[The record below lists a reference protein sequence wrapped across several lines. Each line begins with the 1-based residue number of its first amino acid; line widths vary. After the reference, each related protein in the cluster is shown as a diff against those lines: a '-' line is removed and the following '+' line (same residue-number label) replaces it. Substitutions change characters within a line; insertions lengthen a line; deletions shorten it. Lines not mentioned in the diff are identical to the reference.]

1 MQRIILIGLATLL
14 TACAN
19 QPSNS
24 TSQQVT
30 NTQTETVSTF
40 YEYQFA
46 SPQGETLSLNALPE
60 QLIEADVVLIGEWHT
75 HSAIHR
81 FQTDFLK
88 ARRNA
93 TSNIALSMEQFTREH
108 QDTLNQYLNGEIGE
122 QVLISKA
129 AAWPNYE
136 SDYRALVEFAKAN
149 DIDVIAAN
157 APKPFV
163 QCIGRKGLPY
173 LEQLSSEQRDWVATE
188 VNIGDSPYKEKFMAS
203 MHHGTPEQTEKQFAA
218 QVTWDE
224 TMAESIVNYLASNP
238 DKQVIHVAGKFH
250 TEGGLGTAASIL
262 RRNPDL
268 KVAVISPVAEFSS
281 DTTDYQLKVL
291 SPPARFVQ
299 KENRMKAYKHLSKRS
314 ASLECD

>member
-19 QPSNS
+19 QPSEN
-24 TSQQVT
+24 TSQKVVQP
-30 NTQTETVSTF
+30 ETVST
-40 YEYQFA
+40 YYDYQFA
-46 SPQGETLSLNALPE
+46 SPQGEALSLNALPQE
-60 QLIEADVVLIGEWHT
+60 LLDADVILIGEWHT

-88 ARRNA
+88 ARQNA
-93 TSNIALSMEQFTREH
+93 DSNIALSMEQFTREH

-149 DIDVIAAN
+149 DLDVIAAN

-224 TMAESIVNYLASNP
+224 TMAESIVDYLATNP

-250 TEGGLGTAASIL
+250 TEGGLGTAASIS

-268 KVAVISPVAEFSS
+268 KVAIITPVEALSS
-281 DTTDYQLKVL
+281 DSSDYQLQVL
-291 SPPARFVQ
+291 SPPVRFVQ

-314 ASLECD
+314 SDLQCD

>member
-19 QPSNS
+19 QPSEN
-24 TSQQVT
+24 TSQKVVQP
-30 NTQTETVSTF
+30 ETVST
-40 YEYQFA
+40 YYDYQFA
-46 SPQGETLSLNALPE
+46 SPQGEALSLNALPQE
-60 QLIEADVVLIGEWHT
+60 LLDADVVLIGEWHT

-88 ARRNA
+88 ARQS
-93 TSNIALSMEQFTREH
+93 TDSNIALSMEQFTREH

-149 DIDVIAAN
+149 DLDVIAAN

-173 LEQLSSEQRDWVATE
+173 LDQLSSEQRDWVATE

-203 MHHGTPEQTEKQFAA
+203 MHHGTPEQTEKQFTA

-224 TMAESIVNYLASNP
+224 TMAESIVDYLATNP
-238 DKQVIHVAGKFH
+238 GKQVIHVAGKFH
-250 TEGGLGTAASIL
+250 TEGGLGTAASIS

-268 KVAVISPVAEFSS
+268 KVAIITPVEALSS
-281 DTTDYQLKVL
+281 DSSDYQLQVL
-291 SPPARFVQ
+291 SPPVRFVQ

-314 ASLECD
+314 SDLQCD

>member
-19 QPSNS
+19 QPSEN
-24 TSQQVT
+24 TSQKVVQP
-30 NTQTETVSTF
+30 ETVSTYF
-40 YEYQFA
+40 DYQFA
-46 SPQGETLSLNALPE
+46 SPQGEALSLNALPQE
-60 QLIEADVVLIGEWHT
+60 LLDADVILIGEWHT

-88 ARRNA
+88 ARQNA
-93 TSNIALSMEQFTREH
+93 DSNIALSMEQFTREH

-149 DIDVIAAN
+149 DLDVIAAN

-224 TMAESIVNYLASNP
+224 TMAESIVDYLATNP
-238 DKQVIHVAGKFH
+238 DKQMIHIAGKFH
-250 TEGGLGTAASIL
+250 TEGGLGTAASIS

-268 KVAVISPVAEFSS
+268 KVAIITPVEALSS
-281 DTTDYQLKVL
+281 DSSDYQLQVL
-291 SPPARFVQ
+291 SPPVRFVQ

-314 ASLECD
+314 SDLQCD

>member
-19 QPSNS
+19 QPSEN
-24 TSQQVT
+24 TSQKVVQP
-30 NTQTETVSTF
+30 ETVST
-40 YEYQFA
+40 YYDYQFA
-46 SPQGETLSLNALPE
+46 SPQGEALSLNALPQE
-60 QLIEADVVLIGEWHT
+60 LLDADVVLIGEWHT

-88 ARRNA
+88 ARQN
-93 TSNIALSMEQFTREH
+93 TDSNIALSMEQFTREH

-149 DIDVIAAN
+149 DLDVIAAN

-173 LEQLSSEQRDWVATE
+173 LEQLSSEQRDWVATK

-224 TMAESIVNYLASNP
+224 TMAESIVDYLATNP
-238 DKQVIHVAGKFH
+238 GKQVIHVAGKFH
-250 TEGGLGTAASIL
+250 TEGGLGTAASIS

-268 KVAVISPVAEFSS
+268 KVAIITPVEALSS
-281 DTTDYQLKVL
+281 DSSDYQLQVL
-291 SPPARFVQ
+291 SPPVRFVQ

-314 ASLECD
+314 SDLQCD

>member
-19 QPSNS
+19 QPSEN
-24 TSQQVT
+24 TSQKVVQP
-30 NTQTETVSTF
+30 ETVST
-40 YEYQFA
+40 YYDYQFA
-46 SPQGETLSLNALPE
+46 SPQGEALSLNALPQE
-60 QLIEADVVLIGEWHT
+60 LLDADVILIGEWHT

-88 ARRNA
+88 ARQSA
-93 TSNIALSMEQFTREH
+93 DSNIALSMEQFTREH
-108 QDTLNQYLNGEIGE
+108 QDTLNQYLNGKIGE

-149 DIDVIAAN
+149 DLDVIAAN

-224 TMAESIVNYLASNP
+224 TMAESIVDYLATNP
-238 DKQVIHVAGKFH
+238 GKQVIHVAGKFH
-250 TEGGLGTAASIL
+250 TEGGLGTAASIS

-268 KVAVISPVAEFSS
+268 KVAIITPVESLSS
-281 DTTDYQLKVL
+281 DSSDYQLQVL
-291 SPPARFVQ
+291 SPPVRFVQ

-314 ASLECD
+314 SDLQCD

>member
-19 QPSNS
+19 QPSEN
-24 TSQQVT
+24 TSQKVVQP
-30 NTQTETVSTF
+30 ETVST
-40 YEYQFA
+40 YYDYQFA
-46 SPQGETLSLNALPE
+46 SPQGEALSLNALPQE
-60 QLIEADVVLIGEWHT
+60 LLDADVILIGEWHT

-88 ARRNA
+88 ARQS
-93 TSNIALSMEQFTREH
+93 TSSNIALSMEQFTRKH
-108 QDTLNQYLNGEIGE
+108 QDTLNQYLSGEIGE
-122 QVLISKA
+122 QVLISQA

-149 DIDVIAAN
+149 DLDVIAAN

-188 VNIGDSPYKEKFMAS
+188 VNIGDSPYKDKFMAS

-224 TMAESIVNYLASNP
+224 TMAESIVDYLATSP
-238 DKQVIHVAGKFH
+238 DKQVIHIAGKFH
-250 TEGGLGTAASIL
+250 TEGGLGTAASIS

-268 KVAVISPVAEFSS
+268 KVAIITPVDALSS
-281 DTTDYQLKVL
+281 DSSDYQLQVL
-291 SPPARFVQ
+291 SPPISFVQ

-314 ASLECD
+314 SDLQCD

>member
-19 QPSNS
+19 QPSEN
-24 TSQQVT
+24 TSQKVVQP
-30 NTQTETVSTF
+30 ETVST
-40 YEYQFA
+40 YYDYQFA
-46 SPQGETLSLNALPE
+46 SPQGEALSLNALPQE
-60 QLIEADVVLIGEWHT
+60 LLDADVILIGEWHT

-88 ARRNA
+88 ARQSA
-93 TSNIALSMEQFTREH
+93 DSNIALSMEQFTREH

-149 DIDVIAAN
+149 DLDVIAAN

-224 TMAESIVNYLASNP
+224 TMAESIVDYLATNP

-250 TEGGLGTAASIL
+250 TEGGLGTAASIS

-268 KVAVISPVAEFSS
+268 KVAIITPVESLSS
-281 DTTDYQLKVL
+281 DSSDYQLQVL
-291 SPPARFVQ
+291 SPPVRFVQ

-314 ASLECD
+314 SDLQCD

>member
-40 YEYQFA
+40 YDYQFA

-60 QLIEADVVLIGEWHT
+60 QLIDADVVLIGEWHT

-88 ARRNA
+88 ARHNA

-149 DIDVIAAN
+149 DLDVIAAN

-188 VNIGDSPYKEKFMAS
+188 VNNGDSPYKEKFMAS

-224 TMAESIVNYLASNP
+224 TMAESIVDYLASNP
-238 DKQVIHVAGKFH
+238 NKQVIHVAGKFH

-268 KVAVISPVAEFSS
+268 KIAIISPVE
-281 DTTDYQLKVL
+281 
-291 SPPARFVQ
+291 
-299 KENRMKAYKHLSKRS
+299 E
-314 ASLECD
+314 

>member
-24 TSQQVT
+24 TSQKVA
-30 NTQTETVSTF
+30 NTQTQAVSTF
-40 YEYQFA
+40 YDYQFA
-46 SPQGETLSLNALPE
+46 SPQGETLSLDKLPKP
-60 QLIEADVVLIGEWHT
+60 LIDADIILIGEWHT

-93 TSNIALSMEQFTREH
+93 TSNITLSMEQFTRKH
-108 QDTLNQYLNGEIGE
+108 QDKLNQYLNNEIGE
-122 QVLISKA
+122 QVLISQA
-129 AAWPNYE
+129 AAWPNYQ

-149 DIDVIAAN
+149 DMDIIAAN

-163 QCIGRKGLPY
+163 QCISRKGLSY
-173 LEQLSSEQRDWVATE
+173 LDQLSSEQRNWVASE
-188 VNIGDSPYKEKFMAS
+188 VDTADSPYKEKFMAS
-203 MHHGTPEQTEKQFAA
+203 MHHGTPQQTEKQFAA

-224 TMAESIVNYLASNP
+224 TMAESIVDYLASKP
-238 DKQVIHVAGKFH
+238 SQQVIHLAGKFH

-262 RRNPDL
+262 RRNPNL
-268 KVAVISPVAEFSS
+268 KVAVISPVDEFSPNTS
-281 DTTDYQLKVL
+281 DYQLKVL
-291 SPPARFVQ
+291 PPPARFVQ
-299 KENRMKAYKHLSKRS
+299 QESRMKAYKHLSKRGS
-314 ASLECD
+314 SLECN

>member
-14 TACAN
+14 TACAS
-19 QPSNS
+19 QPSKD
-24 TSQQVT
+24 TSQTVAQA
-30 NTQTETVSTF
+30 ESVSTF
-40 YEYQFA
+40 YDYQFA
-46 SPQGETLSLNALPE
+46 SPQGKALDLNALPK
-60 QLIEADVVLIGEWHT
+60 QLIDADVLLIGEWHT

-88 ARRNA
+88 ARRNS
-93 TSNIALSMEQFTREH
+93 TSNITLSMEQFTREH
-108 QDTLNQYLNGEIGE
+108 QTTLDQYLNGEIGE
-122 QVLISKA
+122 QILMSQA

-136 SDYRALVEFAKAN
+136 SDYRALVEFSKAN
-149 DIDVIAAN
+149 DVDVIAAN

-173 LEQLSSEQRDWVATE
+173 LDQLSTEQRLWIAAE
-188 VNIGDSPYKEKFMAS
+188 VDTGDSPYKEKFMAS

-224 TMAESIVNYLASNP
+224 TMAESIVDYLASNP
-238 DKQVIHVAGKFH
+238 NKQVIHVAGKFH

>member
-19 QPSNS
+19 QPSEN
-24 TSQQVT
+24 TSQKVVQP
-30 NTQTETVSTF
+30 ETVST
-40 YEYQFA
+40 YYDYQFA
-46 SPQGETLSLNALPE
+46 SPQGEALSLNALPQE
-60 QLIEADVVLIGEWHT
+60 LLDANVVLIGEWHT

-88 ARRNA
+88 ARQNA
-93 TSNIALSMEQFTREH
+93 DSNIALSMEQFTREH

-149 DIDVIAAN
+149 DLDVIAAN

-173 LEQLSSEQRDWVATE
+173 LDQLSSEQRDWVATE

-224 TMAESIVNYLASNP
+224 TMAESIVDYLATNP
-238 DKQVIHVAGKFH
+238 GKQVIHVAGKFH
-250 TEGGLGTAASIL
+250 TEGGLGTAASIS

-268 KVAVISPVAEFSS
+268 KVAIITPVEALSS
-281 DTTDYQLKVL
+281 DSSDYQLQVL
-291 SPPARFVQ
+291 SPPVRFVQ

-314 ASLECD
+314 SDLQCD

>member
-19 QPSNS
+19 QPSEN
-24 TSQQVT
+24 TSQKVVQP
-30 NTQTETVSTF
+30 ETVST
-40 YEYQFA
+40 YYDYQFA
-46 SPQGETLSLNALPE
+46 SPQGEALSLNALPQE
-60 QLIEADVVLIGEWHT
+60 LLDADVILIGEWHT

-81 FQTDFLK
+81 FQADFLK
-88 ARRNA
+88 ARQNA
-93 TSNIALSMEQFTREH
+93 GSNIALSMEQFTREH

-149 DIDVIAAN
+149 DLDVIAAN

-224 TMAESIVNYLASNP
+224 TMAESIVDYLATNP

-250 TEGGLGTAASIL
+250 TEGGLGTAASIS

-268 KVAVISPVAEFSS
+268 KVAIITPVEALSS
-281 DTTDYQLKVL
+281 DSSDYQLQVL
-291 SPPARFVQ
+291 SPPVRFVQ

-314 ASLECD
+314 SDLQCD

>member
-19 QPSNS
+19 QPSEN
-24 TSQQVT
+24 TSQKVVQP
-30 NTQTETVSTF
+30 ETVST
-40 YEYQFA
+40 YYDYQFA
-46 SPQGETLSLNALPE
+46 SPQGEALSLNALPQE
-60 QLIEADVVLIGEWHT
+60 LLDADVVLIGEWHT

-88 ARRNA
+88 ARQN
-93 TSNIALSMEQFTREH
+93 TDSNIALSMEQFTREH

-149 DIDVIAAN
+149 DLDVIAVN

-173 LEQLSSEQRDWVATE
+173 LDQLSSEQRDWVATE

-224 TMAESIVNYLASNP
+224 TMAESIVDYLATNP
-238 DKQVIHVAGKFH
+238 GKQVIHVAGKFH
-250 TEGGLGTAASIL
+250 TEGGLGTAASIS

-268 KVAVISPVAEFSS
+268 KVAIITPVEALSS
-281 DTTDYQLKVL
+281 DSSDYQLQVL
-291 SPPARFVQ
+291 SPPVRFVQ

-314 ASLECD
+314 SDLQCD

>member
-19 QPSNS
+19 QPSEN
-24 TSQQVT
+24 TSQKVVQP
-30 NTQTETVSTF
+30 ETVST
-40 YEYQFA
+40 YYDYQFA
-46 SPQGETLSLNALPE
+46 SPQGEALSLNALPQE
-60 QLIEADVVLIGEWHT
+60 LLDADVILIGEWHT

-88 ARRNA
+88 ARQSA
-93 TSNIALSMEQFTREH
+93 DSNIALSMEQFTREH

-149 DIDVIAAN
+149 DLDVIAAN

-224 TMAESIVNYLASNP
+224 TMAESIVDYLATNP

-250 TEGGLGTAASIL
+250 TEGGLGTAASIS

-268 KVAVISPVAEFSS
+268 KVAIITPVESLSS
-281 DTTDYQLKVL
+281 DSSDYQLQVL
-291 SPPARFVQ
+291 SPPVRFVQ
-299 KENRMKAYKHLSKRS
+299 KENRMKGYKHLSKRS
-314 ASLECD
+314 SDLQCD

>member
-19 QPSNS
+19 QPSEN
-24 TSQQVT
+24 TSQKVVQP
-30 NTQTETVSTF
+30 ETVST
-40 YEYQFA
+40 YYDYQFA
-46 SPQGETLSLNALPE
+46 SPQGEALSLNALPQE
-60 QLIEADVVLIGEWHT
+60 LLDADVILIGEWHT

-88 ARRNA
+88 ARQN
-93 TSNIALSMEQFTREH
+93 TGSNIALSMEQFTREH
-108 QDTLNQYLNGEIGE
+108 QDTLNQYLNDEIGE
-122 QVLISKA
+122 QVLISQA

-149 DIDVIAAN
+149 DLDVIAAN

-188 VNIGDSPYKEKFMAS
+188 VNIGDSPYKDKFMSS

-224 TMAESIVNYLASNP
+224 TMAESIVDYLATNP

-250 TEGGLGTAASIL
+250 TEGGLGTAASIS

-268 KVAVISPVAEFSS
+268 RVAIITPVDVLSS
-281 DTTDYQLKVL
+281 DSSDYQLQVL
-291 SPPARFVQ
+291 SPPIRFVQ

-314 ASLECD
+314 SDLQCD

>member
-19 QPSNS
+19 QPSGN
-24 TSQQVT
+24 TSQKVVQP
-30 NTQTETVSTF
+30 ETVST
-40 YEYQFA
+40 YYDYQFA
-46 SPQGETLSLNALPE
+46 SPQGEALSLNALPQE
-60 QLIEADVVLIGEWHT
+60 LLDADVILIGEWHT

-88 ARRNA
+88 ARQSA
-93 TSNIALSMEQFTREH
+93 DSNIALSMEQFTREH

-149 DIDVIAAN
+149 DLDVIAAN

-173 LEQLSSEQRDWVATE
+173 LEQLSSEQRDWVATK

-224 TMAESIVNYLASNP
+224 TMAESIVDYLATNP

-250 TEGGLGTAASIL
+250 TEGGLGTAASIS

-268 KVAVISPVAEFSS
+268 KVAIITPVEALSS
-281 DTTDYQLKVL
+281 DSSDYQLQVL
-291 SPPARFVQ
+291 SPPVRFVQ

-314 ASLECD
+314 SDLQCD

>member
-14 TACAN
+14 TACAS
-19 QPSNS
+19 QPSKD
-24 TSQQVT
+24 TSQTVAQA
-30 NTQTETVSTF
+30 ESVSTF
-40 YEYQFA
+40 YDYQFA
-46 SPQGETLSLNALPE
+46 SPQGKALDLNALPK
-60 QLIEADVVLIGEWHT
+60 QLIDADVILIGEWHT

-88 ARRNA
+88 ARRNS
-93 TSNIALSMEQFTREH
+93 TSNITLSMEQFTREH
-108 QDTLNQYLNGEIGE
+108 QTTLDQYLNGEIGE
-122 QVLISKA
+122 QILMSQA

-149 DIDVIAAN
+149 DVDVLAAN

-173 LEQLSSEQRDWVATE
+173 LDQLSTEQRLWIAAE
-188 VNIGDSPYKEKFMAS
+188 VDTGDSPYKEKFMAS

-218 QVTWDE
+218 QITWDE

-238 DKQVIHVAGKFH
+238 GKQVIHVAGKFH

-268 KVAVISPVAEFSS
+268 KIAIISPVKEISS
-281 DTTDYQLKVL
+281 DSSDYQLEVL
-291 SPPARFVQ
+291 SPPARFVK
-299 KENRMKAYKHLSKRS
+299 KENQMKAYQHLSKRS

>member
-14 TACAN
+14 TACAS
-19 QPSNS
+19 QPSEN
-24 TSQQVT
+24 TSQKVVQP
-30 NTQTETVSTF
+30 ETVST
-40 YEYQFA
+40 YYDYQFA
-46 SPQGETLSLNALPE
+46 SPQGEALSLNALPQE
-60 QLIEADVVLIGEWHT
+60 LLDADVILIGEWHT

-88 ARRNA
+88 ARQNA
-93 TSNIALSMEQFTREH
+93 DSNIALSMEQFTREH

-149 DIDVIAAN
+149 DLDVIAAN

-224 TMAESIVNYLASNP
+224 TMAESIVDYLATNP

-250 TEGGLGTAASIL
+250 TEGGLGTAASIS

-268 KVAVISPVAEFSS
+268 KVAIITPVESLSS
-281 DTTDYQLKVL
+281 DSSDYQLQVL
-291 SPPARFVQ
+291 SPPVRFVQ

-314 ASLECD
+314 SDLQCD

>member
-1 MQRIILIGLATLL
+1 M
-14 TACAN
+14 
-19 QPSNS
+19 
-24 TSQQVT
+24 VH
-30 NTQTETVSTF
+30 TQTDTVSTF
-40 YEYQFA
+40 YDYQFA

-60 QLIEADVVLIGEWHT
+60 QLIDADVVLIGEWHT

-149 DIDVIAAN
+149 DLDVIAAN

-188 VNIGDSPYKEKFMAS
+188 VNNGDSPYKEKFMAS
-203 MHHGTPEQTEKQFAA
+203 MHHGTPEQTEQQFAA

-224 TMAESIVNYLASNP
+224 TMAESIVDYLASNP
-238 DKQVIHVAGKFH
+238 NKQVIHVAGKFH

-299 KENRMKAYKHLSKRS
+299 KENRMKAYKHLSKRG
-314 ASLECD
+314 ADLKCD

>member
-19 QPSNS
+19 QPSEN
-24 TSQQVT
+24 TSQKVVQP
-30 NTQTETVSTF
+30 ETVST
-40 YEYQFA
+40 YYDYQFA
-46 SPQGETLSLNALPE
+46 SPQGEALSLNALPQE
-60 QLIEADVVLIGEWHT
+60 LLDADVILIGEWHT

-88 ARRNA
+88 ARQNA
-93 TSNIALSMEQFTREH
+93 GSNIALSMEQFTREH

-149 DIDVIAAN
+149 DLDVIAAN

-173 LEQLSSEQRDWVATE
+173 LEQLSSEQRDWVATK

-224 TMAESIVNYLASNP
+224 TMAESIVDYLATNP

-250 TEGGLGTAASIL
+250 TEGGLGTAASIS

-268 KVAVISPVAEFSS
+268 KVAIITPVESLSS
-281 DTTDYQLKVL
+281 DSSDYQLQVL
-291 SPPARFVQ
+291 SPPVRFVQ

-314 ASLECD
+314 SDLQCD

>member
-19 QPSNS
+19 QPSEN
-24 TSQQVT
+24 TSQKVVQP
-30 NTQTETVSTF
+30 ETVST
-40 YEYQFA
+40 YYDYQFA
-46 SPQGETLSLNALPE
+46 SPQGEALSLNALPQE
-60 QLIEADVVLIGEWHT
+60 LLDADVILIGEWHT

-88 ARRNA
+88 ARQS
-93 TSNIALSMEQFTREH
+93 TSSNIALSMEQFTRKH
-108 QDTLNQYLNGEIGE
+108 QDTLNQYLSGEIGE
-122 QVLISKA
+122 QVLISQA

-149 DIDVIAAN
+149 DLDVIAAN

-188 VNIGDSPYKEKFMAS
+188 VNIGDSPYKDKFMAS

-224 TMAESIVNYLASNP
+224 TMAESIVDYLATNP

-250 TEGGLGTAASIL
+250 TEGGLGTAASIS

-268 KVAVISPVAEFSS
+268 KVAIITPVDALSS
-281 DTTDYQLKVL
+281 DSSDYQLQVL
-291 SPPARFVQ
+291 SPPVRFVQ

-314 ASLECD
+314 SDLQCD

>member
-19 QPSNS
+19 QPSEN
-24 TSQQVT
+24 TSQKVVQP
-30 NTQTETVSTF
+30 ETVST
-40 YEYQFA
+40 YYDYQFA
-46 SPQGETLSLNALPE
+46 SPQGEALSLNALPQE
-60 QLIEADVVLIGEWHT
+60 LLDADVVLIGEWHT

-88 ARRNA
+88 ARQN
-93 TSNIALSMEQFTREH
+93 TDSNIALSMEQFTREH
-108 QDTLNQYLNGEIGE
+108 QDTLNQYLNDEIGE
-122 QVLISKA
+122 QVLISQA

-149 DIDVIAAN
+149 DLDVIAAN

-173 LEQLSSEQRDWVATE
+173 LDQLSTKKRDWVAAE
-188 VNIGDSPYKEKFMAS
+188 VNTGDSPYKDKFMAS
-203 MHHGTPEQTEKQFAA
+203 MHHGTPEQTKKQFAA

-224 TMAESIVNYLASNP
+224 TMAESIVDYLATNP

-250 TEGGLGTAASIL
+250 TEGGLGTAASIS

-268 KVAVISPVAEFSS
+268 KVAIITPVEALSS
-281 DTTDYQLKVL
+281 DSSDYQLQVL
-291 SPPARFVQ
+291 SPPVRFVQ

-314 ASLECD
+314 SDLQCD

>member
-19 QPSNS
+19 QPSEN
-24 TSQQVT
+24 TSQKVVQP
-30 NTQTETVSTF
+30 ETVST
-40 YEYQFA
+40 YYDYQFA
-46 SPQGETLSLNALPE
+46 SPQGEALSLNALPQE
-60 QLIEADVVLIGEWHT
+60 LLDADVVLIGEWHT

-88 ARRNA
+88 ARQNA
-93 TSNIALSMEQFTREH
+93 DSNIALSMEQFTREH

-149 DIDVIAAN
+149 DLDVIAAN

-173 LEQLSSEQRDWVATE
+173 LDQLSSEQRDWVTTE

-224 TMAESIVNYLASNP
+224 TMAESIVDYLATNP
-238 DKQVIHVAGKFH
+238 GKQVIHVAGKFH
-250 TEGGLGTAASIL
+250 TEGGLGTAASIS

-268 KVAVISPVAEFSS
+268 KVAIITPVEALSS
-281 DTTDYQLKVL
+281 DSSDYQLQVL
-291 SPPARFVQ
+291 SPPVRFVQ

-314 ASLECD
+314 SDLQCD

>member
-19 QPSNS
+19 QPSEN
-24 TSQQVT
+24 TSQKVVQP
-30 NTQTETVSTF
+30 ETVST
-40 YEYQFA
+40 YYDYQFA
-46 SPQGETLSLNALPE
+46 SPQGEALSLNALSQE
-60 QLIEADVVLIGEWHT
+60 LLDADVVLIGEWHT

-88 ARRNA
+88 ARQNA
-93 TSNIALSMEQFTREH
+93 DSNIALSMEQFTREH
-108 QDTLNQYLNGEIGE
+108 QDTLNQYLNSEIGE

-149 DIDVIAAN
+149 DLDVIAAN

-173 LEQLSSEQRDWVATE
+173 LEQLSTKQRDWVAAE
-188 VNIGDSPYKEKFMAS
+188 VNTGDSPYKDKFMAS

-224 TMAESIVNYLASNP
+224 TMAESIVDYLATNP

-250 TEGGLGTAASIL
+250 TEGGLGTAASIS

-268 KVAVISPVAEFSS
+268 KVAIITPVEALSS
-281 DTTDYQLKVL
+281 GSSDYQLQVL
-291 SPPARFVQ
+291 SPPVRFVQ

-314 ASLECD
+314 SDLQCD

>member
-19 QPSNS
+19 QPSENNS
-24 TSQQVT
+24 QKVVQP
-30 NTQTETVSTF
+30 ETVST
-40 YEYQFA
+40 YYDYQFA
-46 SPQGETLSLNALPE
+46 SPQGEALSLNTLPHE
-60 QLIEADVVLIGEWHT
+60 LLDADVILIGEWHT

-88 ARRNA
+88 ARQNA
-93 TSNIALSMEQFTREH
+93 DSNVALSMEQFTRDH

-149 DIDVIAAN
+149 DLDVIAAN

-188 VNIGDSPYKEKFMAS
+188 INIGDSPYKEKFMAS

-224 TMAESIVNYLASNP
+224 TMAESIVDYLATNP

-250 TEGGLGTAASIL
+250 TEGGLGTAASISH
-262 RRNPDL
+262 RNPDL
-268 KVAVISPVAEFSS
+268 KVAIITPVAALSS
-281 DTTDYQLKVL
+281 DSSDYQLQVL
-291 SPPARFVQ
+291 PPPVRFVQ

-314 ASLECD
+314 SDLQCD

>member
-19 QPSNS
+19 QPSEN
-24 TSQQVT
+24 TSQKVVQP
-30 NTQTETVSTF
+30 ETVST
-40 YEYQFA
+40 YYDYQFA
-46 SPQGETLSLNALPE
+46 SPQGEALSLNALPQE
-60 QLIEADVVLIGEWHT
+60 LLDADVILIGEWHT

-88 ARRNA
+88 ARQNA
-93 TSNIALSMEQFTREH
+93 GSNIALSMEQFTREH

-149 DIDVIAAN
+149 NLDVIAAN

-173 LEQLSSEQRDWVATE
+173 LEQLSSEQRDWVATK

-224 TMAESIVNYLASNP
+224 TMAESIVDYLATNP

-250 TEGGLGTAASIL
+250 TEGGLGTAASIS

-268 KVAVISPVAEFSS
+268 KVAIITPVESLSS
-281 DTTDYQLKVL
+281 DSSDYQLQVL
-291 SPPARFVQ
+291 SPPVRFVQ

-314 ASLECD
+314 SDLQCD

>member
-19 QPSNS
+19 QPSEN
-24 TSQQVT
+24 TSQKVVQP
-30 NTQTETVSTF
+30 ETVST
-40 YEYQFA
+40 YYDYQFA
-46 SPQGETLSLNALPE
+46 SPQGEALSLNALPQE
-60 QLIEADVVLIGEWHT
+60 LLDADVILIGEWHT

-88 ARRNA
+88 ARQSA
-93 TSNIALSMEQFTREH
+93 DSNIALSMEQFTREH
-108 QDTLNQYLNGEIGE
+108 QDTLNQYLNGKIGE

-149 DIDVIAAN
+149 DLDVIAAN

-224 TMAESIVNYLASNP
+224 TMAESIVDYLATNP

-250 TEGGLGTAASIL
+250 TEGGLGTAASIS

-268 KVAVISPVAEFSS
+268 KVAIITPVESLSS
-281 DTTDYQLKVL
+281 DSSDYQLQVL
-291 SPPARFVQ
+291 SPPVRFVQ

-314 ASLECD
+314 SDLQCD

>member
-19 QPSNS
+19 QPSEN
-24 TSQQVT
+24 TSQKVVQP
-30 NTQTETVSTF
+30 ETVST
-40 YEYQFA
+40 YYDYQFA
-46 SPQGETLSLNALPE
+46 SPQGEALSLNALPQE
-60 QLIEADVVLIGEWHT
+60 LLDADVILIGEWHT

-88 ARRNA
+88 ARQNA
-93 TSNIALSMEQFTREH
+93 DSNIALSMEQFTREH

-122 QVLISKA
+122 QVLISNA

-149 DIDVIAAN
+149 DLDVIAAN

-173 LEQLSSEQRDWVATE
+173 LDQLSSEQRDWVATE

-224 TMAESIVNYLASNP
+224 TMAESIVDYLATNP
-238 DKQVIHVAGKFH
+238 DKQVIHIAGKFH
-250 TEGGLGTAASIL
+250 TEGGLGTAASIS

-268 KVAVISPVAEFSS
+268 KVAIITPVEALSS
-281 DTTDYQLKVL
+281 DSSDYQLQVL
-291 SPPARFVQ
+291 SPPVRFVQ

-314 ASLECD
+314 SDLQCD

>member
-19 QPSNS
+19 QPSEN
-24 TSQQVT
+24 TSQKVVQP
-30 NTQTETVSTF
+30 ETVST
-40 YEYQFA
+40 YYDYQFA
-46 SPQGETLSLNALPE
+46 SPQGKALSLNALPQE
-60 QLIEADVVLIGEWHT
+60 LLDADVILIGEWHT

-88 ARRNA
+88 ARQNA
-93 TSNIALSMEQFTREH
+93 DSNIALSMEQFTREH

-149 DIDVIAAN
+149 DLDVIAAN

-224 TMAESIVNYLASNP
+224 TMAESIVDYLATNP

-250 TEGGLGTAASIL
+250 TEGGLGTAASIS

-268 KVAVISPVAEFSS
+268 KVAIITPVESLSS
-281 DTTDYQLKVL
+281 DSSDYQLQVL
-291 SPPARFVQ
+291 SPPVRFVQ

-314 ASLECD
+314 SDLQCD

>member
-19 QPSNS
+19 QPSENS
-24 TSQQVT
+24 SQKVVQP
-30 NTQTETVSTF
+30 ETVST
-40 YEYQFA
+40 YYDYQFA
-46 SPQGETLSLNALPE
+46 SPQGEALSLNALPQE
-60 QLIEADVVLIGEWHT
+60 LLDADVILIGEWHT

-88 ARRNA
+88 ARQNA
-93 TSNIALSMEQFTREH
+93 DSNIALSMEQFTREH

-149 DIDVIAAN
+149 DLDVIAAN
-157 APKPFV
+157 APKPSV

-173 LEQLSSEQRDWVATE
+173 LDQLSSKQRDWVADE
-188 VNIGDSPYKEKFMAS
+188 VNTGDSPYKDKFMAS
-203 MHHGTPEQTEKQFAA
+203 THHGTPEQTEKQFAA

-224 TMAESIVNYLASNP
+224 TMAESIVDYLATNP
-238 DKQVIHVAGKFH
+238 SKQVIHVAGKFH
-250 TEGGLGTAASIL
+250 TEGGLGTAASIS

-268 KVAVISPVAEFSS
+268 KVAIITPVEALSS
-281 DTTDYQLKVL
+281 DSSDYQLKVL
-291 SPPARFVQ
+291 SPPVRFVQ

-314 ASLECD
+314 SDLQCD

>member
-19 QPSNS
+19 QPSEN
-24 TSQQVT
+24 TSQKVVQP
-30 NTQTETVSTF
+30 ETVST
-40 YEYQFA
+40 YYDYQFA
-46 SPQGETLSLNALPE
+46 SPQGEALSLNALPQE
-60 QLIEADVVLIGEWHT
+60 LLDADVILIGEWHT

-88 ARRNA
+88 TRQNA
-93 TSNIALSMEQFTREH
+93 DSNIALSMEQFTREH

-149 DIDVIAAN
+149 NLDVIAAN
-157 APKPFV
+157 ATKPFV

-188 VNIGDSPYKEKFMAS
+188 VNTGDSPYKDKFMAS

-224 TMAESIVNYLASNP
+224 TMAESIVDYLATNP

-250 TEGGLGTAASIL
+250 TEGGLGTAASIS

-268 KVAVISPVAEFSS
+268 KVAIITPVDALSS
-281 DTTDYQLKVL
+281 DSSDYQLQVL
-291 SPPARFVQ
+291 SPPVRFVQ

-314 ASLECD
+314 SDLQCD

>member
-19 QPSNS
+19 QPSEN
-24 TSQQVT
+24 TSQKVVQP
-30 NTQTETVSTF
+30 ETVST
-40 YEYQFA
+40 YYDYQFA
-46 SPQGETLSLNALPE
+46 SPQGEALSLNALPQE
-60 QLIEADVVLIGEWHT
+60 LLDADVILIGEWHT

-88 ARRNA
+88 ARQNA
-93 TSNIALSMEQFTREH
+93 DSNVALSMEQFTREH
-108 QDTLNQYLNGEIGE
+108 QDSLNQYLSGEIGE
-122 QVLISKA
+122 QVLISQA

-149 DIDVIAAN
+149 DLDVIAAN

-224 TMAESIVNYLASNP
+224 TMAESIVDYLVTNP

-250 TEGGLGTAASIL
+250 TESGLGTAASIS

-268 KVAVISPVAEFSS
+268 KVAIITPVEALSS
-281 DTTDYQLKVL
+281 DSSDYQLQVL
-291 SPPARFVQ
+291 SPPVRFVQ

-314 ASLECD
+314 SDLQCD

>member
-1 MQRIILIGLATLL
+1 MQRIILIGLVTLL

-19 QPSNS
+19 QPAKD
-24 TSQQVT
+24 TAQKVV
-30 NTQTETVSTF
+30 QTKAVATF
-40 YEYQFA
+40 YDYQFA
-46 SPQGETLSLNALPE
+46 SPQGETLSLDALP
-60 QLIEADVVLIGEWHT
+60 QPLIDADVVLIGEWHT

-88 ARRNA
+88 VRHNV
-93 TSNIALSMEQFTREH
+93 TPNIALSMEQFTREH
-108 QDTLNQYLNGEIGE
+108 QATLDQYLNGEIGE
-122 QVLISKA
+122 QTLMSQA

-149 DIDVIAAN
+149 DVDVIAAN

-163 QCIGRKGLPY
+163 QCIGRRGLPY
-173 LEQLSSEQRDWVATE
+173 LDQLSTEQRQWVASE
-188 VNIGDSPYKEKFMAS
+188 VNTGDSPYKEKFMAS

-224 TMAESIVNYLASNP
+224 TMAESIVDYLASNP
-238 DKQVIHVAGKFH
+238 NKQVIHVAGKFH

-262 RRNPDL
+262 RRNPDV
-268 KVAVISPVAEFSS
+268 KIAIISPVAELSS
-281 DTTDYQLKVL
+281 DASDYQLKVL

-299 KENRMKAYKHLSKRS
+299 PKNRMKAYKHLAKRGS
-314 ASLECD
+314 NLECD

>member
-19 QPSNS
+19 QPSEN
-24 TSQQVT
+24 TSQKVVQP
-30 NTQTETVSTF
+30 ETVST
-40 YEYQFA
+40 YYDYQFA
-46 SPQGETLSLNALPE
+46 SPQGEALSLNALPQE
-60 QLIEADVVLIGEWHT
+60 LLDADVILIGEWHT

-88 ARRNA
+88 ARQNVD
-93 TSNIALSMEQFTREH
+93 SNIALSMEQFTREH

-149 DIDVIAAN
+149 DLDVIAAN

-173 LEQLSSEQRDWVATE
+173 LDQLSSEQRDWVATE

-224 TMAESIVNYLASNP
+224 TMAESIVDYLATNP
-238 DKQVIHVAGKFH
+238 GKQVIHVAGKFH
-250 TEGGLGTAASIL
+250 TEGGLGTAASIS

-268 KVAVISPVAEFSS
+268 KVAIITPVEALSS
-281 DTTDYQLKVL
+281 DSSDYQLQVL
-291 SPPARFVQ
+291 SPPVRFVQ

-314 ASLECD
+314 SDLQCD

>member
-24 TSQQVT
+24 TFQQVA
-30 NTQTETVSTF
+30 NTQTDTVSTF
-40 YEYQFA
+40 YDYQFA

-60 QLIEADVVLIGEWHT
+60 RLIDADVVLIGEWHT

-122 QVLISKA
+122 QVLISQA

-149 DIDVIAAN
+149 NLDVIAAN

-188 VNIGDSPYKEKFMAS
+188 VNNGDSPYKEKFMAS

-224 TMAESIVNYLASNP
+224 TMAESIVDYLASYP

-262 RRNPDL
+262 RRNPAL

-299 KENRMKAYKHLSKRS
+299 KENRMKAYKHLSKRG
-314 ASLECD
+314 ADLKCD

>member
-19 QPSNS
+19 QPSEN
-24 TSQQVT
+24 TSQKVVQP
-30 NTQTETVSTF
+30 ETVST
-40 YEYQFA
+40 YYDYQFA
-46 SPQGETLSLNALPE
+46 SPQGEALSLNALPQE
-60 QLIEADVVLIGEWHT
+60 LLDADVILIGEWHT

-88 ARRNA
+88 ARQSA
-93 TSNIALSMEQFTREH
+93 DSNIALSMEQFTREH

-149 DIDVIAAN
+149 DLDVIAAN

-173 LEQLSSEQRDWVATE
+173 LEQLSSEQRDWVATK

-224 TMAESIVNYLASNP
+224 TMAESIVDYLATNP

-250 TEGGLGTAASIL
+250 TEGGLGTAASIS

-268 KVAVISPVAEFSS
+268 KVAIITPVESLSS
-281 DTTDYQLKVL
+281 DSSDYQLQVL
-291 SPPARFVQ
+291 SPPVRFVQ

-314 ASLECD
+314 SDLQCD

>member
-19 QPSNS
+19 QPSEN
-24 TSQQVT
+24 TSQKVVQP
-30 NTQTETVSTF
+30 ETVST
-40 YEYQFA
+40 YYDYQFA
-46 SPQGETLSLNALPE
+46 SPQGEALSLNALPQE
-60 QLIEADVVLIGEWHT
+60 LLDADVILIGEWHT

-88 ARRNA
+88 ARQS
-93 TSNIALSMEQFTREH
+93 TSSNIALSMEQFTRKH
-108 QDTLNQYLNGEIGE
+108 QDTLNQYLSGEIGE
-122 QVLISKA
+122 QVLISQA

-136 SDYRALVEFAKAN
+136 SNYRALVEFAKAN
-149 DIDVIAAN
+149 DLDVIAAN

-188 VNIGDSPYKEKFMAS
+188 VNIGDSPYKDKFMAS

-224 TMAESIVNYLASNP
+224 TMAESIVDYLTTNP

-250 TEGGLGTAASIL
+250 TEGGLGTAASIS

-268 KVAVISPVAEFSS
+268 KVAIITPVDALSS
-281 DTTDYQLKVL
+281 DSSDYQLQVL
-291 SPPARFVQ
+291 SPPVRFVQ

-314 ASLECD
+314 SDLQCD

>member
-19 QPSNS
+19 QPSEN
-24 TSQQVT
+24 TSQKVVQP
-30 NTQTETVSTF
+30 ETVST
-40 YEYQFA
+40 YYDYQFA
-46 SPQGETLSLNALPE
+46 SPQGEALSLNALPQE
-60 QLIEADVVLIGEWHT
+60 LLDADVILIGEWHT

-88 ARRNA
+88 ARQNA
-93 TSNIALSMEQFTREH
+93 DSNIALSMEQFTREH

-149 DIDVIAAN
+149 DLDVIAAN

-173 LEQLSSEQRDWVATE
+173 LEQLSSEQRDWVATK

-224 TMAESIVNYLASNP
+224 TMAESIVDYLATNP

-250 TEGGLGTAASIL
+250 TEGGLGTAASIS

-268 KVAVISPVAEFSS
+268 KVAIITPVESLSS
-281 DTTDYQLKVL
+281 DSSDYQLQVL
-291 SPPARFVQ
+291 SPPVRFVQ

-314 ASLECD
+314 SDLQCD